1 MRLQFVAPVLHE
13 LDAAHAEAMA
23 CVVWEDVRPLDGVAA
38 LCDWRFG
45 GRLSELVVN
54 RFITGRLG
62 EVTLVPARPALGA
75 EKLFLLGGGPAE
87 GFDDSRFDRIL
98 ETLLAALDGVSA
110 RSVVAELPGRAANWI
125 PPERAADRLLEAL
138 TAPRARGTVWT
149 LVEDLDA
156 RRRVEQHMVEE
167 RRRIRPGG

>member
-1 MRLQFVAPVLHE
+1 MRLQFVSPVLHE
-13 LDAAHAEAMA
+13 LDATSAEAMA

-45 GRLSELVVN
+45 GRLSRLLVS
-54 RFITGRLG
+54 RFVTGRLG
-62 EVTLVPARPALGA
+62 EVTLVPGRPALGA
-75 EKLFLLGGGPAE
+75 EKLLLLGGGPTTN
-87 GFDDSRFDRIL
+87 FDEARFDRIL
-98 ETLLAALDGVSA
+98 ETLLGALEGVSA
-110 RSVVAELPGRAANWI
+110 RSVLVELPGRSRGLI

-138 TAPRARGTVWT
+138 TAQRARGAAWT

-167 RRRIRPGG
+167 RRRIRPGA